1 MIQRLSAIFFSMAS
15 TYLDRV
21 PVLSGERVHGLLLKA
36 LLALGESLVPIVS
49 GWRLS
54 FPKIRSIDTHFPTAM
69 IPYQRTSSWESKGT
83 KKLVEGLKKF
93 NSCVHQPRSKR
104 AKPERY
110 RGKYFSANSVGGNF
124 MLHRPQPSWPF
135 LHA

>member
-1 MIQRLSAIFFSMAS
+1 
-15 TYLDRV
+15 
-21 PVLSGERVHGLLLKA
+21 
-36 LLALGESLVPIVS
+36 
-49 GWRLS
+49 
-54 FPKIRSIDTHFPTAM
+54 M

-110 RGKYFSANSVGGNF
+110 RGIYFSAISVGGIF
-124 MLHRPQPSWPF
+124 LLHRPQPSWPF
-135 LHA
+135 L